1 MPSPA
6 SRTSSS
12 GSAAR
17 SSNGSAFSRRRSCV
31 RCSRCRSSVRA
42 GGALRAAGFRRAP
55 DVQPVVATLELD
67 LSADEDALL
76 RGLDK
81 DTRWSVRHAEKR
93 GVGIRD
99 ADGDTDL
106 RAFYDLYAQTGARA
120 GFITRTWEYYRA
132 MWGTLVGAGH
142 ARVRL
147 GVREGRAVAAAMT
160 WRCGER
166 EVYQTAATNA
176 EGRSAYAAYAL
187 LWRCIIEA
195 KTSGA
200 KRFDF

>member
-6 SRTSSS
+6 WRTSSS

-17 SSNGSAFSRRRSCV
+17 SSNGSASSRRRSCV
-31 RCSRCRSSVRA
+31 RCSRCGSSVRAGASRPRGFERRA

-120 GFITRTWEYYRA
+120 GFIT
-132 MWGTLVGAGH
+132 
-142 ARVRL
+142 
-147 GVREGRAVAAAMT
+147 
-160 WRCGER
+160 
-166 EVYQTAATNA
+166 
-176 EGRSAYAAYAL
+176 
-187 LWRCIIEA
+187 
-195 KTSGA
+195 
-200 KRFDF
+200 